1 MDFSL
6 SDDQK
11 AIKAS
16 IRKLCSD
23 FGDEYWYSH
32 DEDGTFPNEFF
43 MAMAKAG
50 WLGIAMPEEFGGSG
64 LGVIEATLL
73 MQEVAYAGAMS
84 AASAIHIN
92 IFGPHAIVVHGS
104 AEQKARW
111 LPGLIS
117 GEWISCFGVTE
128 PDVGLDTTRIT
139 TRAEKDGKYYII
151 NGRKI
156 WTSTAQNASK
166 MLLVARTSPLEEC
179 ANPIDGLS
187 LFYTDLDRD
196 YCEVRE
202 IPKMGRK
209 AVDSNTVFI
218 DGLRV
223 SEDDRIGEEGRG
235 FRYLL
240 DSLNPE
246 RVLIAAEGI
255 GIGRSA
261 LERAAKYAGERKVFG
276 RPIGQ
281 NQSIQHPLAESWC
294 ELEAA
299 WLVTMQAAWLY
310 DNRLDCGAHANAAK
324 FLAGEAGFKA
334 CERAVMCHGGMGY
347 AKEFHVER
355 LLREVLICRIAPVTP
370 HLILSH
376 IAERVLD
383 LPKSY

>member
-64 LGVIEATLL
+64 LGVVEATLL

-310 DNRLDCGAHANAAK
+310 DKGLDCGAHANAAK

-334 CERAVMCHGGMGY
+334 CERAVMSHGGMGY

>member
-117 GEWISCFGVTE
+117 GEWISD
-128 PDVGLDTTRIT
+128 P
-139 TRAEKDGKYYII
+139 
-151 NGRKI
+151 
-156 WTSTAQNASK
+156 
-166 MLLVARTSPLEEC
+166 
-179 ANPIDGLS
+179 
-187 LFYTDLDRD
+187 
-196 YCEVRE
+196 
-202 IPKMGRK
+202 
-209 AVDSNTVFI
+209 
-218 DGLRV
+218 
-223 SEDDRIGEEGRG
+223 
-235 FRYLL
+235 
-240 DSLNPE
+240 
-246 RVLIAAEGI
+246 
-255 GIGRSA
+255 RS
-261 LERAAKYAGERKVFG
+261 
-276 RPIGQ
+276 
-281 NQSIQHPLAESWC
+281 
-294 ELEAA
+294 
-299 WLVTMQAAWLY
+299 
-310 DNRLDCGAHANAAK
+310 
-324 FLAGEAGFKA
+324 
-334 CERAVMCHGGMGY
+334 
-347 AKEFHVER
+347 
-355 LLREVLICRIAPVTP
+355 
-370 HLILSH
+370 
-376 IAERVLD
+376 
-383 LPKSY
+383 

>member
-1 MDFSL
+1 M
-6 SDDQK
+6 
-11 AIKAS
+11 
-16 IRKLCSD
+16 
-23 FGDEYWYSH
+23 
-32 DEDGTFPNEFF
+32 
-43 MAMAKAG
+43 
-50 WLGIAMPEEFGGSG
+50 
-64 LGVIEATLL
+64 
-73 MQEVAYAGAMS
+73 
-84 AASAIHIN
+84 
-92 IFGPHAIVVHGS
+92 
-104 AEQKARW
+104 
-111 LPGLIS
+111 
-117 GEWISCFGVTE
+117 
-128 PDVGLDTTRIT
+128 GLDTTRIT

-255 GIGRSA
+255 GI
-261 LERAAKYAGERKVFG
+261 AGLRWNAQ
-276 RPIGQ
+276 P
-281 NQSIQHPLAESWC
+281 N
-294 ELEAA
+294 
-299 WLVTMQAAWLY
+299 MQV
-310 DNRLDCGAHANAAK
+310 NAK
-324 FLAGEAGFKA
+324 FLVGPL
-334 CERAVMCHGGMGY
+334 
-347 AKEFHVER
+347 AKINLFNIH
-355 LLREVLICRIAPVTP
+355 
-370 HLILSH
+370 
-376 IAERVLD
+376 
-383 LPKSY
+383 